1 MCKLLNDVCLTVLK
15 ITKPKLA
22 VNEECEDLL
31 SFDDEL
37 NEVVMW
43 GMSRLLLGAMDEER
57 LELIVDRKLM
67 LMVTNIKLV
76 AMAGKSS

>member
-1 MCKLLNDVCLTVLK
+1 MTVLK

-67 LMVTNIKLV
+67 LMVTNKVGGNGRKEHLRNE
-76 AMAGKSS
+76 GHG

>member
-22 VNEECEDLL
+22 VNEVCEDVL

-37 NEVVMW
+37 NEVVVW
-43 GMSRLLLGAMDEER
+43 GISRLLLGAVDQER
-57 LELIVDRKLM
+57 LELRVDKNFCRW
-67 LMVTNIKLV
+67 
-76 AMAGKSS
+76 

>member
-1 MCKLLNDVCLTVLK
+1 MK

-43 GMSRLLLGAMDEER
+43 GMSRLLLGPMDEET

-67 LMVTNIKLV
+67 QMVGNIKLV
-76 AMAGKSS
+76 AMAIKSS

>member
-1 MCKLLNDVCLTVLK
+1 MTVLK

-57 LELIVDRKLM
+57 LEL
-67 LMVTNIKLV
+67 
-76 AMAGKSS
+76 MAGKSS

>member
-1 MCKLLNDVCLTVLK
+1 MTVLK